1 MHNKTRANV
10 YMVLGGGVWLVAVL
24 VYAVVRI
31 WGVWGFN
38 VLVNLL
44 VALVFGY
51 GVPNFCNL
59 LITVLKRGFW
69 YV

>member
-1 MHNKTRANV
+1 MHYKTRANV

-51 GVPNFCNL
+51 GVPKFCNSL
-59 LITVLKRGFW
+59 TTVLKRGFW
-69 YV
+69 FV